1 MKDNRDILLASDAS
15 MAQGWI
21 VEGGDIDEEIS
32 PDSTIDVNYNEGE
45 FVGLPFVGPKRAVRE
60 LVKMIS
66 SLKLKYKMILYLMN
80 LMERYGQILD
90 DFSLLT
96 ILHKFLDEKLNYY
109 FCLFWRLNI
118 VMLVMQLYYLL
129 ISYLFK

>member
-45 FVGLPFVGPKRAVRE
+45 FVGLPFVGPKRDVRE
-60 LVKMIS
+60 LD
-66 SLKLKYKMILYLMN
+66 
-80 LMERYGQILD
+80 ED
-90 DFSLLT
+90 DFESEAQVEDD
-96 ILHKFLDEKLNYY
+96 IIFDESDGEIWSN
-109 FCLFWRLNI
+109 FR
-118 VMLVMQLYYLL
+118 
-129 ISYLFK
+129 

>member
-45 FVGLPFVGPKRAVRE
+45 FVGLPFVGPKRDVRE
-60 LVKMIS
+60 HD
-66 SLKLKYKMILYLMN
+66 
-80 LMERYGQILD
+80 ED
-90 DFSLLT
+90 DFKS
-96 ILHKFLDEKLNYY
+96 EAE
-109 FCLFWRLNI
+109 
-118 VMLVMQLYYLL
+118 V
-129 ISYLFK
+129 